1 MMNKLYLVPA
11 FKEFTFERGV
21 KNVTGIIV
29 QMMMMMKN
37 QENKKQKEL
46 KSMRQCLRKERKK
59 LELHLK

>member
-29 QMMMMMKN
+29 QMMTMMKN
-37 QENKKQKEL
+37 
-46 KSMRQCLRKERKK
+46 
-59 LELHLK
+59 